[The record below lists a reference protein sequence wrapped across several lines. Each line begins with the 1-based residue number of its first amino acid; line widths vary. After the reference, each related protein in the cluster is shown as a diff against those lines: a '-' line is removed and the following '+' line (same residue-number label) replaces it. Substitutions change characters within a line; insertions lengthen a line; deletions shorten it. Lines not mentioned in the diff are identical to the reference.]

1 MATPVGEWVPVED
14 ALPAPDTMVEVI
26 LVANLEHFDERVP
39 ESHWIDVHAR
49 WIATRRWDAPQCGRD
64 PGGWKLV
71 DRLGERWD
79 VGAVVAWRELPPL
92 GREWEERMAEDS
104 RIVGEICGWE
114 REPEEV
120 SDGAAT
126 ED

>member
-1 MATPVGEWVPVED
+1 MATPMGEWVPVED
-14 ALPAPDTMVEVI
+14 ALPKPDTMVEVI
-26 LVANLEHFDERVP
+26 LVANLEHFGGRVP
-39 ESHWIDVHAR
+39 ESHWIDVLAR

-92 GREWEERMAEDS
+92 GREWEELMAEDS
-104 RIVGEICGWE
+104 RIVGEICGWG

-120 SDGAAT
+120 SDGVT
-126 ED
+126 D